1 MQSRPVRSSA
11 VPVAAHLKSDTSHKA
26 AMRLKTLIA
35 GLLVGATLAG
45 CASITYHE
53 GKELIAQDRIE
64 EGLAKFREAMESD
77 PQQLE
82 YKEAYLQT
90 RERSIFNYLV
100 QADRLVAAD
109 KRGDAENLYRRVLAI
124 DSSNERARD
133 GLWTLDRSVRHDKSF
148 KEAEAAFAKKDFVT
162 ANQKLSIILAE
173 NPDNVSARALQ
184 GKVAEQAAKPATES
198 MLTESYRKKIS
209 IDFKDAALKQIFEV
223 ISRSSGLNFLFDKDV
238 KTDQKTSVFLK
249 NNTIESVV
257 LYMLK
262 TNQLQQQI
270 LDSNTILIYPNTPA
284 KRKDYQEMTI
294 KSFFLTNAEAKTV
307 ANTLKTILKTQD
319 IVVDEKL
326 NMLIVRDTPQ
336 SIRLAEKLVALQDI
350 AEPEVMLEVEV
361 LEVTRTRLLDLGIQ
375 WPGSMTLTPLSLGGT
390 SSSSSTTTGSASG
403 TTTGS
408 TTSSSTSGTLTLHD
422 LFHRNTNSIGVGIA
436 STTINANA
444 TDSDANILA
453 NPRIRTRNHEKAK
466 ILIGQRVPNITTTAT
481 STGFVSES
489 INYVDVGLTLN
500 VEPTIF
506 LDNDVAIKISLEVSN
521 IVGQLKTQSGSVAY
535 QIGTRTAST
544 VLRLKDGE
552 TQVLAGLIN
561 DEDRKSGNKVPGL
574 GEIPILGRLFG
585 SSSDNN
591 QKTEIVLSITPHLV
605 RNILRPDATQSEF
618 MSGTDSNLQSAG
630 GGSDSSH
637 VTSTAPQSQPA
648 PVNPSTIPHTPP
660 SVSPPTAPSGGSS
673 SGNSPF
679 NTGTIPDMF
688 KRMGGVQSGKSALP
702 FGAPKTNASPQ

>member
-1 MQSRPVRSSA
+1 MQSRPTRSSA
-11 VPVAAHLKSDTSHKA
+11 LPVAAHLKSDTSHKA
-26 AMRLKTLIA
+26 AMRLKTLIT
-35 GLLVGATLAG
+35 GLLAGVTLAG

-133 GLWTLDRSVRHDKSF
+133 GLWNLDRSVRHDKSF

-173 NPDNVSARALQ
+173 NPDNAPARALQ
-184 GKVAEQAAKPATES
+184 GKVAKQTAKPATES

-270 LDSNTILIYPNTPA
+270 LDPNTILIYPNTPA
-284 KRKDYQEMTI
+284 KRKDYQEMAI

-375 WPGSMTLTPLSLGGT
+375 WPGSMTLTPLSLSGT
-390 SSSSSTTTGSASG
+390 SSSSNTATGSASG
-403 TTTGS
+403 TTT
-408 TTSSSTSGTLTLHD
+408 SSSTGGTLTLHD

-605 RNILRPDATQSEF
+605 RNILRPDATQAEF
-618 MSGTDSNLQSAG
+618 MSGTDSNLQSAEV
-630 GGSDSSH
+630 GSDSSH
-637 VTSTAPQSQPA
+637 VTSTTPQSQPT
-648 PVNPSTIPHTPP
+648 PVNPGTLPHTPP
-660 SVSPPTAPSGGSS
+660 STSPPTAPSGVP
-673 SGNSPF
+673 SGNSPL
-679 NTGTIPDMF
+679 NTGTISDMF
-688 KRMGGVQSGKSALP
+688 KRMKGNGALP
-702 FGAPKTNASPQ
+702 FGAPKTNTSPQ